1 LNIDTYE
8 IRIHSLFFSSRR
20 RHTSFSRDWSSDVC
34 SSDLLA
40 AVRGAQHHPD
50 ARWVYDEVSRK
61 IPNISLG
68 TVYRVLASLSA
79 EGLIR
84 EVPQAGGP
92 SLYDGNTEEHLHI
105 RCTRCGRLEDIPLVP
120 FPDEWMESVRQLS
133 AFARV
138 DRVRMEFSGVC
149 ASCAQQP
156 DAPSQETP

>member
-1 LNIDTYE
+1 MGAMARARWTKQKAA
-8 IRIHSLFFSSRR
+8 
-20 RHTSFSRDWSSDVC
+20 V
-34 SSDLLA
+34 LA